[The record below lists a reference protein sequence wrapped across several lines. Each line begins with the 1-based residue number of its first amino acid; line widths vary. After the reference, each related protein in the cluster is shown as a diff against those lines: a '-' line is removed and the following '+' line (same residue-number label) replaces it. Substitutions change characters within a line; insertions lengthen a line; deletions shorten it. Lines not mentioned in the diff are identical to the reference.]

1 MARAVTA
8 DCSTYFHVT
17 HSSMHIKDCSLC
29 SGKNPVSMNGNVACG
44 EFCWTESTISLL
56 DKER

>member
-17 HSSMHIKDCSLC
+17 HSSMHINDCSLC
-29 SGKNPVSMNGNVACG
+29 SGKNPVSVHGNVACG
-44 EFCWTESTISLL
+44 EFCWTQSTLTVG
-56 DKER
+56 